1 MFSQATLFLLLLLI
15 IALIS
20 KNQSLLVAVCFL
32 FLIKIFQLD
41 EKLFPVIQKKGINW
55 GVTIITIAVL
65 IPIATGEIGFKQ
77 LGDAMKTLTGWVAL
91 GAGIAVALLG
101 ARGIDLLAVDPH
113 LTTALV
119 FGTILAVVFFKGV
132 AVGPVIAAGVAY
144 MFLKMIQH
152 LFPL

>member
-20 KNQSLLVAVCFL
+20 KNQSLLIAVCFL
-32 FLIKIFQLD
+32 LIVKLLQLD
-41 EKLFPVIQKKGINW
+41 GKWFPVIQQRGIHW

-77 LGDAMKTLTGWVAL
+77 LGGAMKTTTGWVAL
-91 GAGIAVALLG
+91 LAGIAVALLG
-101 ARGIDLLAVDPH
+101 ARGIDLLAEDPH

-119 FGTILAVVFFKGV
+119 FGTIFAVVFFKGV
-132 AVGPVIAAGVAY
+132 AVGPVIAAGIAY
-144 MFLKMIQH
+144 MFMKMIQY